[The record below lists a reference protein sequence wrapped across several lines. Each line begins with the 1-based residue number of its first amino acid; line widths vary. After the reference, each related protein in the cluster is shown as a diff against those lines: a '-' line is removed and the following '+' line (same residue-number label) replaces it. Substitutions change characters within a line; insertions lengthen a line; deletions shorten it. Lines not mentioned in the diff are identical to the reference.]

1 MNLWLHRKVTMKA
14 VLQVLVGLVLWVA
27 IGAVL
32 IYSSLP
38 IFWEHEERLQFHV
51 YPITWRSGVLAV
63 LLLAVTQA
71 ISFLVFRCIRWGH
84 TRTSDTHLGGGIKP
98 I

>member
-1 MNLWLHRKVTMKA
+1 MKETMKTI
-14 VLQVLVGLVLWVA
+14 LQVLFGLALCVG

-63 LLLAVTQA
+63 LLLAITQA
-71 ISFLVFRCIRWGH
+71 ISFLVLRRIRRGH
-84 TRTSDTHLGGGIKP
+84 TRTPDTE
-98 I
+98 

>member
-1 MNLWLHRKVTMKA
+1 MNLWTHRKETMKA

-51 YPITWRSGVLAV
+51 STWRSGVFAV

-84 TRTSDTHLGGGIKP
+84 TRTSDTHLGNL
-98 I
+98 

>member
-1 MNLWLHRKVTMKA
+1 MKETMKT

-27 IGAVL
+27 TGAVL

-38 IFWEHEERLQFHV
+38 IFWEHEEGLQFHV

-63 LLLAVTQA
+63 LLLRITQA
-71 ISFLVFRCIRWGH
+71 ISFLFFRRIRWGH
-84 TRTSDTHLGGGIKP
+84 NRTPDTGIKP
-98 I
+98 V

>member
-1 MNLWLHRKVTMKA
+1 MKETMKTIF
-14 VLQVLVGLVLWVA
+14 QVLFGLALCVG

-51 YPITWRSGVLAV
+51 YPITWRSGVFAV
-63 LLLAVTQA
+63 LLLAITQA
-71 ISFLVFRCIRWGH
+71 ISFLVFRRIRWGH
-84 TRTSDTHLGGGIKP
+84 NRTPDTGTKP
-98 I
+98 V